1 MRSQGVA
8 PLRSCGG
15 FYKLYGLN
23 LGNEKS
29 YPAAS
34 GQGSPQKLGGSKIE
48 QGVQSVEEAE
58 AGFHPSSSQEAQAPV
73 RQRLLAGAALLL
85 SQDLANR

>member
-23 LGNEKS
+23 LGNEKL
-29 YPAAS
+29 AI
-34 GQGSPQKLGGSKIE
+34 QGSPQNLGGSKIE

>member
-23 LGNEKS
+23 LGNEKL
-29 YPAAS
+29 AI
-34 GQGSPQKLGGSKIE
+34 QGSPQNLGGSTIE
-48 QGVQSVEEAE
+48 QGVQSVNCPKKQKLVFIPA
-58 AGFHPSSSQEAQAPV
+58 
-73 RQRLLAGAALLL
+73 
-85 SQDLANR
+85 LANR

>member
-23 LGNEKS
+23 LGNKKL
-29 YPAAS
+29 AI
-34 GQGSPQKLGGSKIE
+34 QGSPQNLGGSKIE

-58 AGFHPSSSQEAQAPV
+58 ASFHPSSSQEAQAPV

>member
-23 LGNEKS
+23 LGNEKLALF
-29 YPAAS
+29 Y
-34 GQGSPQKLGGSKIE
+34 QGSPQNLGGSKIE